1 MHYFYLALAIIS
13 EVIATSLLK
22 KTAGFTVFT
31 PSLIVIVGYALAFY
45 FLSLT
50 VDTIPVGVA
59 YAIWSGVGIVLI
71 SLVGIVLYKQLL
83 DIPTILG
90 MGLIITGVT
99 ILNIYSKP
107 IG

>member
-1 MHYFYLALAIIS
+1 MHYCYLALAILS

-22 KTAGFTVFT
+22 KTAGFTVLT
-31 PSLIVIVGYALAFY
+31 PSLIVIGGYGLAFY

-50 VDTIPVGVA
+50 VDMIPVGVA

-71 SLVGIVLYKQLL
+71 SLVGIILYKQLL

-99 ILNIYSKP
+99 ILNIFSKP
-107 IG
+107 MV

>member
-1 MHYFYLALAIIS
+1 MNYLYLALAIIS
-13 EVIATSLLK
+13 EVVATSLLK
-22 KTAGFTVFT
+22 KTAGFTILA

-71 SLVGIVLYKQLL
+71 SLVGIILYKQFL
-83 DIPTILG
+83 DFPTILG
-90 MGLIITGVT
+90 IGLIIVGVT
-99 ILNIYSKP
+99 ILNVFSKP
-107 IG
+107 IV